1 MKQILLTT
9 VLSLSFATATVAQ
22 EKLWTLDECM
32 RYAVENSPSVK
43 KQVYTSDTYKAERN
57 ADVASFF
64 PAASAKVGA
73 QYSFGRSI
81 DPATNTYE
89 NTSTFNNN
97 YGLDASIP
105 IFTGG
110 QLINQWLMAKSNRR
124 MGVND
129 IQKAK
134 DDLAMKAM
142 QAYMDVV
149 YYK

>member
-57 ADVASFF
+57 AAVASFF

-73 QYSFGRSI
+73 PRRFYSYFYGRTADQSMVDGKI
-81 DPATNTYE
+81 QSP
-89 NTSTFNNN
+89 
-97 YGLDASIP
+97 YGS
-105 IFTGG
+105 
-110 QLINQWLMAKSNRR
+110 
-124 MGVND
+124 
-129 IQKAK
+129 
-134 DDLAMKAM
+134 
-142 QAYMDVV
+142 
-149 YYK
+149 

>member
-57 ADVASFF
+57 AAVASFF

-89 NTSTFNNN
+89 TVSYTHLTLPTTS
-97 YGLDASIP
+97 
-105 IFTGG
+105 
-110 QLINQWLMAKSNRR
+110 R
-124 MGVND
+124 V
-129 IQKAK
+129 
-134 DDLAMKAM
+134 
-142 QAYMDVV
+142 
-149 YYK
+149 

>member
-57 ADVASFF
+57 AAVASFF

-73 QYSFGRSI
+73 QYSFGRSTLRPI
-81 DPATNTYE
+81 PMRILLRLIITMA
-89 NTSTFNNN
+89 STLLF
-97 YGLDASIP
+97 LFLRADS
-105 IFTGG
+105 
-110 QLINQWLMAKSNRR
+110 
-124 MGVND
+124 
-129 IQKAK
+129 
-134 DDLAMKAM
+134 
-142 QAYMDVV
+142 
-149 YYK
+149 

>member
-57 ADVASFF
+57 AAVASFF

-81 DPATNTYE
+81 PMRILLRLIITMA
-89 NTSTFNNN
+89 STLLF
-97 YGLDASIP
+97 LFLRADS
-105 IFTGG
+105 
-110 QLINQWLMAKSNRR
+110 
-124 MGVND
+124 
-129 IQKAK
+129 
-134 DDLAMKAM
+134 
-142 QAYMDVV
+142 
-149 YYK
+149 

>member
-57 ADVASFF
+57 AAVASFF

-110 QLINQWLMAKSNRR
+110 QLINQWLMANPIAVWELMTSRKRKMISDENHA
-124 MGVND
+124 GLYGCG
-129 IQKAK
+129 I
-134 DDLAMKAM
+134 L
-142 QAYMDVV
+142 
-149 YYK
+149 